1 MSSDHAYGGQGE
13 AGAPIAVVGVSCRLP
28 GASTPDAFWRLL
40 CEGRESI
47 SAPPDR
53 LGVTSSARDRY
64 WGGYLDRTEDFDAG
78 FFGISPRE
86 ALAMDPQQR
95 IMLELSWEAV
105 EHARMS
111 PHALRDTDTG
121 VFTGAIASDYALLQR
136 RTAQSGITHH
146 TFVGTQRGMIAN
158 RVSYALGLSG
168 PSLTVDSGQSS
179 SLVGVY
185 MAMESLRRGECGTAL
200 AGGVNLILTPEST
213 EGVVQ
218 FGGLS
223 PDAHC
228 YTFDARANGY
238 VRGEGGAVVVL
249 KPLDRALA
257 DGDPVHAVLRGGAV
271 NNSGQT
277 SYLARPDVHGQEE
290 VLRAAYRRTGVDPA
304 QVGYVELHGTGTPA
318 GDPVEAAA
326 LGSVFADGREEP
338 LRVGSAKTN
347 IGHLEGAAGIVGLV
361 KTVLSLSHGQL
372 PPTRNFAAPHPD
384 IDLETLRLSPQVR
397 REPWPADAPLAG
409 VSSFGMG
416 GTNCHLV
423 LGPPPPVQAGRAGS
437 ATGEGTLDPVPWVLS
452 ARSEG
457 ALRAQASALHFF
469 VSSRPGLRA
478 QDVGLSLATTRAVFE
493 YRAVIFASGGDGAR
507 ELESVAPASVPADRA
522 QERPVMV
529 FPGQGGQW
537 AGMARD
543 LLDGDGPLAQVFTR
557 RLLECE
563 RALSPH
569 VDWSLVQVLRGE
581 PEAPTF
587 TGPGTRVDVV
597 QPVLWAVM
605 VSLARVWSALGVE
618 PAAVIGHSQGEIA
631 AACVAGTL
639 SLDDAAKVV
648 ALRSQA
654 LTSLAGSGGMASL
667 GLSPQRAEELV
678 GSYEDLHLAAV
689 NGPESVVVSGSP
701 AAVRGAVEYCVDH
714 GVHGALVDVD
724 YASHSQHVQH
734 IREDLLE
741 RLGGVEPHS
750 ARVPFF
756 STLTGE
762 RLDGTETPTDASYWY
777 QNLRG
782 TVRFADAVKA
792 AVDAG
797 HTTFI
802 EVGPHPVLSF
812 GIERTL
818 DAARVEGRVLQ
829 TLRREAGDQAQLL
842 TAAAQAFTAG
852 VDVDWAVLFRGTGA
866 RHIDLP
872 TYPFQRQRY
881 WPDTQAVVPVDRAA
895 VSGPEE
901 PTVLTRSDGR
911 NTRALVREH
920 TARVLGRASLTASDE
935 RRAFR
940 DLGFDSM
947 MLLQLGRMLSR
958 ETGVHL
964 EDTVLFDLP
973 TPSALAGFLVG
984 ELGEEVFGAAEP
996 ASDSTAVPAATS
1008 APAPTAPAVPAVAA
1022 PVPDD
1027 DPIAITAMACRLPG
1041 GVRSPEQLW
1050 RLVEDGV
1057 DAIGDFPDNRGWD
1070 LEGIYDPEPGTPGR
1084 TYTRSGGFL
1093 YDADL
1098 FDPGFFGI
1106 SPREADAMDPQQRLL
1121 LETSWEAVQRAGM
1134 STDDLRERQVGV
1146 FIGAMPTEYGP
1157 RLADQGTENDGGYRL
1172 TGSTLSV
1179 ASGRIAYVLGLR
1191 GPAMTIDTACSS
1203 SLVAL
1208 HQGAEAIRR
1217 GECEMALA
1225 GGATVMAT
1233 PGMFLEFS
1241 AQRGLS
1247 PDGRCRAFG
1256 ASADGT
1262 AWAEGAG
1269 VLLLERASRARRAGR
1284 PVLALLK
1291 GSAVNSDGASNG
1303 LTAPNRESQE
1313 RVIRQAL
1320 ASAGVEP
1327 GEVDAVEAHGTG
1339 TRLGDPIEAKA
1350 LISVYGRA
1358 RDGSHEDLRLGSLK
1372 SNIGH
1377 SQAAAGVAGVIKTVE
1392 ALRHGRLPRTLH
1404 ADEPTDKVDWDG
1416 SGVRLLAEP
1425 EPWPDTGRP
1434 RRAAVSSFGISG
1446 TNAHVVLEGV
1456 ADESAPVIVPDDPF
1470 QRERHWVVPST
1481 LVEAAPEA
1489 VARPLLDGGLALADG
1504 RTVFT
1509 GRIGLDDHSWVR
1521 DHGILGRIVVPGTAL
1536 VDLAAHAADRVGA
1549 TAVADLALE
1558 APLVLTRG
1566 AGARLQ
1572 VTVGVRDEQGRRE
1585 VHVHARPGDAASDAP
1600 WTRHASGAL
1609 AEGPALDAEHSGTD
1623 GAASADTSWPP
1634 ADAES
1639 VTVWP
1644 DYTRL
1649 ARRGYAYGPLF
1660 QGLRGVWRCGDD
1672 LLAEIEL
1679 PDVPHTGGPFHGP
1692 HPALVDAA
1700 LHGVLLYGG
1709 TDERALTVPFA
1720 WSGVRVRA
1728 AADGAVSGRLR
1739 VRATELGADRYRLHV
1754 FDDAGDPVV
1763 AVDELVMRPL
1773 DADALPERD
1782 PSELPGLYELVWERA
1797 VAPDP
1802 APSVP
1807 TGLPDLR
1814 EIDLDG
1820 TVPPVVFTELPA
1832 AAVYSEDASVPES
1845 VRQGLESVLE
1855 TVRSWLTDPRT
1866 DHARLVVVTW
1876 RAVATDPGT
1885 RLTGLAAAPVW
1896 GLLRAA
1902 QREHPGRLV
1911 LVDSD
1916 GSEDSHR
1923 VLAEA
1928 VELDEPQMA
1937 LRSGA
1942 LLVPRLVRAG
1952 DDQKLTPPDALWR
1965 LDTRRPGSLE
1975 NLELLS
1981 APEAGGELGPH
1992 EVRVA
1997 VRAAGVNF
2005 KDVVVALGLV
2015 EGETGI
2021 GLEGSGTILET
2032 GAEVTDLAPGDRVAG
2047 MFDGAF
2053 GPITVAD
2060 CRKLA
2065 RIPGGWTFEQAAA
2078 VPVAF
2083 LTAYYGL
2090 VDLAAVRPG
2099 ESVLVHAAA
2108 GGVGTAAVQLAQ
2120 HMGARVFGTASP
2132 HKWAGLAEYGLD
2144 EKRLSSSRDLEF
2156 EQRLRAANGGRGM
2169 DVVLN
2174 SLSGEFVDASLRL
2187 LRSPGDGEG
2196 PGGRFVEMGLTDV
2209 RSEEEVAEAFPGRG
2223 YEAFKLT
2230 EVAPERIGQ
2239 MLGRIMELFT
2249 SGTIRPLPTTAHDLR
2264 EAKEVFRSLQRGEN
2278 VGKLVLTVPAP
2289 FPQERTTLVTGGTGT
2304 LGHRVARH
2312 LVTGYGV
2319 RDLLLVSRSGPEAKG
2334 QEARTAELESLGA
2347 RVEVVA
2353 CDAADRKDLERVL
2366 DGIPDDRPLGAV
2378 VHTAGVLDDAT
2389 VTSLTS
2395 KQVDRVLRPKVDA
2408 AWNLHEL
2415 TSGADLGAF
2424 VLFSSA
2430 VGVLGN
2436 AGQANYAAAN
2446 VFCDALAH
2454 YRHERGLPATSLAWG
2469 LWAGASGMTG
2479 HLDDSDLGVLSRGGL
2494 LPMPA
2499 EEALRHLDTAL
2510 LWDMVN
2516 GVPALFDTAGTGGGV
2531 LRGLVGP
2538 TTQGTRTTQGAQ
2550 DVQDTP
2556 ADGAD
2561 TAAERFAALSGAER
2575 DRALLAEVRSH
2586 TAVVLGHGPD
2596 AGPSR
2601 VSADRPFTDLGLDS
2615 LTGLELRNRLGA
2627 AVGVRV
2633 PATAV
2638 FDHPTPRALALA
2650 LAGLL
2655 VPDQPEAA
2663 QRGHAD
2669 TDTSVDDAGSH
2680 ESSIDAM
2687 GVEDLVNLA
2696 LKGDGHASPSGQETA
2711 DDYR

>member
-1 MSSDHAYGGQGE
+1 MVTGAWTTPE
-13 AGAPIAVVGVSCRLP
+13 AGELIAVVGVSCRLP

-40 CEGRESI
+40 CEGREAI
-47 SAPPDR
+47 TAPPER
-53 LGVTSSARDRY
+53 LGGPSKGRDER
-64 WGGYLDRTEDFDAG
+64 WGGYLDRAEDFDAG
-78 FFGISPRE
+78 FFGVSPRE

-95 IMLELSWEAV
+95 LMLELSWEAV
-105 EHARMS
+105 ERARMS
-111 PHALRDTDTG
+111 PASLRDTDTG
-121 VFTGAIASDYALLQR
+121 VFTGAVASDYTLLQQR
-136 RTAQSGITHH
+136 AARGGITHH
-146 TFVGTQRGMIAN
+146 TFAGTQRSMIAN

-179 SLVGVY
+179 SLVSVH
-185 MAMESLRRGECGTAL
+185 MAMESLRRGECGMAL
-200 AGGVNLILTPEST
+200 AGGVNLILAPEST
-213 EGVVQ
+213 EGVLQ

-257 DGDPVHAVLRGGAV
+257 DGDPVHAVLRGGAM

-277 SYLARPDVHGQEE
+277 SYLARPDAPSQEE
-290 VLRAAYRRTGVDPA
+290 VLRAAHRRAVVDPA
-304 QVGYVELHGTGTPA
+304 QIGYVELHGTGTPA

-326 LGSVFADGREEP
+326 LGAVFADGREEP

-372 PPTRNFAAPHPD
+372 PPTRNFTEPHPG
-384 IDLETLRLSPQVR
+384 IDLDALRLSPQTR
-397 REPWPADAPLAG
+397 REPWPVDAPLAG

-423 LGPPPPVQAGRAGS
+423 LGPPPPVHTDLSGS
-437 ATGEGTLDPVPWVLS
+437 AKGEGSIDPVPWVLS
-452 ARSEG
+452 ARSEE

-469 VSSRPGLRA
+469 VSSRPGLRV

-493 YRAVIFASGGDGAR
+493 YRAVIFASGGGGAR
-507 ELESVAPASVPADRA
+507 ELESVASTSVPADRA

-543 LLDGDGPLAQVFTR
+543 LLDDDGPLAQVFTR

-563 RALSPH
+563 RALGPH

-581 PEAPTF
+581 PKAPAF
-587 TGPGTRVDVV
+587 MGPGTRVDVV

-605 VSLARVWSALGVE
+605 VSLARVWSAMGVE

-631 AACVAGTL
+631 AACVAGAL

-667 GLSPQRAEELV
+667 GLSPERAEELV
-678 GSYEDLHLAAV
+678 GSDEDLHLAAV

-701 AAVRGAVEYCVDH
+701 AAVRRAVEHCVDH

-724 YASHSQHVQH
+724 YASHSPHVEH
-734 IREDLLE
+734 IRENLLE
-741 RLGGVEPHS
+741 RLGDVEPRP
-750 ARVPFF
+750 ARTPFF

-762 RLDGTETPTDASYWY
+762 RLSGTDTPTDASYWY
-777 QNLRG
+777 RNLRG
-782 TVRFADAVKA
+782 TVRFADAVRA

-797 HTTFI
+797 HTTFV

-812 GIERTL
+812 GVERTL
-818 DAARVEGRVLQ
+818 DAAGVEGRALP

-842 TAAAQAFTAG
+842 TAAAQAFTVG

-866 RHIDLP
+866 RRIDLP

-881 WPDTQAVVPVDRAA
+881 WPDTRTAVPDHRAPA
-895 VSGPEE
+895 PDPSVSGAP
-901 PTVLTRSDGR
+901 PRNKGRS
-911 NTRALVREH
+911 TRALVRER
-920 TARVLGRASLTASDE
+920 TARVLGQASLTTPDT

-947 MLLQLGRMLSR
+947 MLLQLGRVLSR

-973 TPSALAGFLVG
+973 TPSALAEFLVE
-984 ELGEEVFGAAEP
+984 ELGEELPGSAEP
-996 ASDSTAVPAATS
+996 SSDPTD
-1008 APAPTAPAVPAVAA
+1008 APAPAPVPTAPAASVVAA

-1070 LEGIYDPEPGTPGR
+1070 LEGLYDPEPGVPGR
-1084 TYTRSGGFL
+1084 TCTRSGGFL

-1098 FDPGFFGI
+1098 FDAGFFGI

-1134 STDDLRERQVGV
+1134 STDELRERQVGV

-1157 RLADQGTENDGGYRL
+1157 RLADQDTGNDGGYRL

-1179 ASGRIAYVLGLR
+1179 VSGRIAYVLGLR

-1208 HQGAEAIRR
+1208 HQAAEAIRR

-1256 ASADGT
+1256 AEADGT

-1303 LTAPNRESQE
+1303 LTAPSREAQE

-1358 RDGSHEDLRLGSLK
+1358 RDGSHGELRLGSLK

-1377 SQAAAGVAGVIKTVE
+1377 AQAAAGVAGVIKTVE

-1404 ADEPTDKVDWDG
+1404 ADEPTDKVDWDD
-1416 SGVRLLAEP
+1416 SGVRVLTEP

-1456 ADESAPVIVPDDPF
+1456 ADESAPVTVPDDPF
-1470 QRERHWVVPST
+1470 QRERHWVVPSP
-1481 LVEAAPEA
+1481 LAGAVPEA
-1489 VARPLLDGGLALADG
+1489 VAEPPLDEGLALADG

-1509 GRIGLDDHSWVR
+1509 GRIDLDGHSWVR
-1521 DHGILGRIVVPGTAL
+1521 DHGLFGRVVVPGTAL
-1536 VDLAAHAADRVGA
+1536 VDMAAHAAERVGA
-1549 TAVADLALE
+1549 AAVADLVLE
-1558 APLVLTRG
+1558 APLVLARG

-1572 VTVGVRDEQGRRE
+1572 VTVGARGDRGRRE
-1585 VHVHARPGDAASDAP
+1585 VHVHARPEDAASDAP

-1609 AEGPALDAEHSGTD
+1609 AEGPTLDAERSHTD
-1623 GAASADTSWPP
+1623 GAAPADAAWPP

-1644 DYTRL
+1644 DYARL
-1649 ARRGYAYGPLF
+1649 ARRGYTYGPLF
-1660 QGLRGVWRCGDD
+1660 QGLRGVWRYEGD
-1672 LLAEIEL
+1672 LLAEVEL
-1679 PDVPHTGGPFHGP
+1679 PDASHTGGPFHGP

-1709 TDERALTVPFA
+1709 ADEHALTVPFA

-1728 AADGAVSGRLR
+1728 TGGGAAHGRLR
-1739 VRATELGADRYRLHV
+1739 VRATELGPDRYRLRV
-1754 FDDAGDPVV
+1754 CDDAGNPVV

-1782 PSELPGLYELVWERA
+1782 PSELPGLYELVWEKA

-1807 TGLPDLR
+1807 TGLPDLDG
-1814 EIDLDG
+1814 IDLDG
-1820 TVPPVVFTELPA
+1820 TVPPVVYTELPA
-1832 AAVYSEDASVPES
+1832 AAVYSEDASVPAS
-1845 VRQGLESVLE
+1845 VRQGLDSVLG
-1855 TVRSWLTDPRT
+1855 TVRAWLTDPRT

-1876 RAVATDPGT
+1876 RAVATDAGT

-1928 VELDEPQMA
+1928 VGLDEPQMA
-1937 LRSGA
+1937 LRSGTV
-1942 LLVPRLVRAG
+1942 LVPRLVRAD
-1952 DDQKLTPPDALWR
+1952 DDQRLTPPDALWR

-1975 NLELLS
+1975 DLELLP

-2021 GLEGSGTILET
+2021 GLEGSGIILET
-2032 GAEVTDLAPGDRVAG
+2032 GAEVADLAPGDRVAG
-2047 MFDGAF
+2047 MFHGAF
-2053 GPITVAD
+2053 GPIAVAD
-2060 CRKLA
+2060 GRRIA
-2065 RIPGGWTFEQAAA
+2065 RIPDGWTFEQAAA

-2108 GGVGTAAVQLAQ
+2108 GGVGTAAVQLSH

-2132 HKWAGLAEYGLD
+2132 HKWAGLAGYGLGED
-2144 EKRLSSSRDLEF
+2144 RLSSSRDLEF
-2156 EQRLRAANGGRGM
+2156 EQRLRDANGGRGM

-2174 SLSGEFVDASLRL
+2174 SLSGEFVDASLRM

-2196 PGGRFVEMGLTDV
+2196 PGGRFVEMGLTDIRDV
-2209 RSEEEVAEAFPGRG
+2209 RDVAEAFPGRG

-2230 EVAPERIGQ
+2230 DVAPERVGQ

-2249 SGTIRPLPTTAHDLR
+2249 SGALQPLPVTVHDLR
-2264 EAKEVFRSLQRGEN
+2264 EARTAFRALQRGEN

-2289 FPQERTTLVTGGTGT
+2289 FPQERTTLITGGTGT

-2319 RDLLLVSRSGPEAKG
+2319 RDLLLISRGGPATGG
-2334 QEARTAELESLGA
+2334 QDARTAELEALGA

-2366 DGIPDDRPLGAV
+2366 DGIPEDRPLGAV

-2389 VTSLTS
+2389 VTSLTPE
-2395 KQVDRVLRPKVDA
+2395 QVDRVLRPKVDA

-2415 TSGADLGAF
+2415 TSEADLGAF
-2424 VLFSSA
+2424 VLFSSVA
-2430 VGVLGN
+2430 GVLGN

-2446 VFCDALAH
+2446 VFCDVLAH
-2454 YRHERGLPATSLAWG
+2454 HRRGHGLPATSLAWG

-2479 HLDDSDLGVLSRGGL
+2479 HMDGTDLGVLSRGGL

-2516 GVPALFDTAGTGGGV
+2516 GVPALFDTAADTGASV
-2531 LRGLVGP
+2531 LRSLAGP
-2538 TTQGTRTTQGAQ
+2538 PGQGTRG
-2550 DVQDTP
+2550 VQDAP
-2556 ADGAD
+2556 ADGAGAD
-2561 TAAERFAALSGAER
+2561 AAAERFASLSGAER
-2575 DRALLAEVRSH
+2575 DRALLAEVRAH

-2596 AGPSR
+2596 TGPSR
-2601 VSADRPFTDLGLDS
+2601 VGADRPFTDLGLDS
-2615 LTGLELRNRLGA
+2615 LTGVELRNRLSAATGA
-2627 AVGVRV
+2627 RL
-2633 PATAV
+2633 PATAI
-2638 FDHPTPRALALA
+2638 FDHPTPRALAA
-2650 LAGLL
+2650 LLL
-2655 VPDQPEAA
+2655 ELLFPEKPPRQGGDAA
-2663 QRGHAD
+2663 EEDGGGTGDEAEHR
-2669 TDTSVDDAGSH
+2669 DA
-2680 ESSIDAM
+2680 SIDAM
-2687 GVEDLVNLA
+2687 EVDELVTLA
-2696 LKGDGHASPSGQETA
+2696 LRGRQDPHHAGQETA
-2711 DDYR
+2711 VDH